1 MLTKAQKQTIVAEAS
16 KYMDAKKLSQ
26 NEFARIAGISS
37 AYMSDIMNGKLT
49 TGAKNTEIKED
60 YFIKIAKA
68 IGVNMENPLWWHIDT
83 DNFLSIIDTFR
94 QAREQKVP
102 FAIDGET
109 GMGKS
114 YAADLYLKMYPT
126 NTYKV
131 ICDNDLTAKSFMNE
145 LAYSIG
151 IKPIGATYN
160 IRKSVVQHLK
170 GKREALLIVDE
181 SENLKDRGWGS
192 IKRIMDDLK
201 GLCGIVFIGAN
212 GFEAMLQKKA
222 NKLITPFPQVNSRIR
237 EGGFK
242 KLFDF
247 EENDILGVCK
257 EHDIK
262 DKEVITILR
271 NKCRNMRELAGAII
285 KLKRA
290 QKSTPEYTLIDLA
303 KHELAA

>member
-1 MLTKAQKQTIVAEAS
+1 MITKAQKQTIVS
-16 KYMDAKKLSQ
+16 KAIHYMDTKKLSQ
-26 NEFARIAGISS
+26 NEFSRIAGISS
-37 AYMSDIMNGKLT
+37 AYMSDIINGKLT
-49 TGAKNTEIKED
+49 TGAKNTEIKEG
-60 YFIKIAKA
+60 YFIKIAQA
-68 IGVNMENPLWWHIDT
+68 IGINMEKPLWWHLDT
-83 DNFLSIIDTFR
+83 DNFLAMVDSFN

-114 YAADLYLKMYPT
+114 YTADLYLKMYPT

-151 IKPIGATYN
+151 VKPIGATYN
-160 IRKSVVQHLK
+160 IRKSVIQHLK
-170 GKREALLIVDE
+170 GKRDALLIIDE
-181 SENLKDRGWGS
+181 AENLKDRAWGS

-201 GLCGIVFIGAN
+201 GISGIVFIGAN

-222 NKLITPFPQVNSRIR
+222 NKLINPFPQVNSRIR

-242 KLFDF
+242 QLFDF
-247 EENDILGVCK
+247 EESDILGVCQQHGIT
-257 EHDIK
+257 E
-262 DKEVITILR
+262 KEVITIIR
-271 NKCRNMRELAGAII
+271 NRCRNMRELAGAII

-290 QKSTPEYTLIDLA
+290 QKSTPEYSIIELA